1 MFCTIN
7 LNEIMTSFTRFEPYD
22 LYKST
27 NNKDLNMEIEFT
39 KRKRYGNSMY
49 VRIPLFENK
58 LNKKCC
64 LFCGQ
69 PYMYLVVHQTLADGF
84 ICMFGIGDNDD
95 FDYYV
100 TLKNKTPEQI
110 HEIVNWMKD
119 HKYAEI
125 RSYSDVEDF
134 VSGFCSDSSF

>member
-1 MFCTIN
+1 MICI
-7 LNEIMTSFTRFEPYD
+7 
-22 LYKST
+22 KST

-100 TLKNKTPEQI
+100 TLENKTPEQI